1 MPPPALMATQ
11 GNIHENGFTVLYES
25 PHPTVEY
32 VTWFFFF
39 FFGFSAFCC
48 SELRLSLGEANN
60 SRLKA

>member
-39 FFGFSAFCC
+39 FFRILGILL
-48 SELRLSLGEANN
+48 LRVTSFVRGG
-60 SRLKA
+60 